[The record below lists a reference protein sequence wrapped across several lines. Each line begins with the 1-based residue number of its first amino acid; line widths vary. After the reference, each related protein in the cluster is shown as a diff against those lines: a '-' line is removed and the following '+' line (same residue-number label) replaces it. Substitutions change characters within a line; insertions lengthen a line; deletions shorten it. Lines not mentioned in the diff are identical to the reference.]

1 MRIGSS
7 AVAVCAAVC
16 FPSGVASAQG
26 RTMTL
31 GDVLAR
37 AREQAPQIVSA
48 RLTLEETRG
57 RLLGAS
63 LRFQANPEIDAALG
77 SRQGTGSRF
86 TDFEIGLGQTFEPGS
101 RRSARI
107 ASANA
112 AIAQSA
118 ADVDETTRIVLR
130 AAAAAYYRVLHA
142 DERIRLLA
150 ATQELA
156 ANVYSV
162 ADRRF
167 KAGDVAVLDVNIAR
181 ASLARVRAER
191 EGAEALR
198 ALALGE
204 LTQLLRL
211 EEDIV
216 VEGRLAPGREAE
228 LNVEAAL
235 NVVLQTASQ
244 RPELRALEAG
254 VQEAEAQLRLG
265 GTFSKPH
272 YGLGVRYSREE
283 GDQIVLGGLTV
294 TLPVFSKG
302 QELRAVGA
310 ARTARLRAE
319 LDSARTRVRL
329 EVRSAF
335 DAYNRRLAAVR
346 VLETEAIPGLDE
358 NDTLTTR
365 SFEVGQL
372 GLPEL
377 LLLRRE
383 ILDTRSQYLDALL
396 EAALARIDLD
406 ASAAILR

>member
-1 MRIGSS
+1 MRIGRG
-7 AVAVCAAVC
+7 AAVCAAVC
-16 FPSGVASAQG
+16 LQAGMASAQS
-26 RTMTL
+26 RPLTL
-31 GDVLAR
+31 ADILAR
-37 AREQAPQIVSA
+37 AREQAPQIASA
-48 RLTLEETRG
+48 RLALEETRG

-63 LRFQANPEIDAALG
+63 LRFQANPEIDVGLG

-86 TDFEIGLGQTFEPGS
+86 TEVELGLGQSFEPGS
-101 RRSARI
+101 RKSARI
-107 ASANA
+107 AGATA
-112 AIAQSA
+112 AIAQNS
-118 ADVDETTRIVLR
+118 ADVDEITRLVLR
-130 AAAAAYYRVLHA
+130 SAAAAYYRAVHA
-142 DERIRLLA
+142 NQRIRVLN
-150 ATQELA
+150 ATEELA
-156 ANVYSV
+156 AGVHSV

-167 KAGDVAVLDVNIAR
+167 KAGDIAVLDVNIAR

-191 EGAEALR
+191 EAAEAVK

-204 LTQLLRL
+204 LKQLLRL
-211 EEDIV
+211 DEDIAV
-216 VEGRLAPGREAE
+216 AGELARSRDTD
-228 LNVEAAL
+228 LDTVLQAAL
-235 NVVLQTASQ
+235 Q

-254 VQEAEAQLRLG
+254 VEEAEADVRLG
-265 GTFSKPH
+265 ATYSKPD
-272 YGLGVRYSREE
+272 YGFGVRYAREE

-294 TLPVFSKG
+294 TLPLFSKG

-310 ARTARLRAE
+310 ARAARLRAE
-319 LDSARTRVRL
+319 LDASRARVRL

-335 DAYNRRLAAVR
+335 EAYTRRLAAVR

-358 NDTLTTR
+358 NETLTTR

-377 LLLRRE
+377 LLIRRE